1 VAAAS
6 PEQQL
11 AWEASQR
18 KRAAVSAVVAGVFL
32 IAADIWINVAF
43 RNGPEASFLESVLR
57 LPAPGSI
64 ADEPSLRL
72 ESFEFFDS
80 RSSASIASAA
90 LRSIGL
96 IALAYAMTFL
106 AVATRARR
114 PEMARP
120 FVYVTLFGAV
130 LLAVEAVVRTIANLG
145 IVQDFL
151 DGPRTVGAIDDLG
164 GDFIVAA
171 ELIKF
176 VGQFAVAAGFIVVSL
191 NAMRAGLLSRFMGIL
206 GMIVGFLLI
215 LPLAVVPVQPLWLVA
230 LGVLFWGWWPG
241 GVPPAWRTGQAEPW
255 PSQADVARARRDAR
269 GGEPAAETAT
279 APAARAPA
287 QPSSSKRKRKRRG

>member
-1 VAAAS
+1 VAAATT
-6 PEQQL
+6 EQQL
-11 AWEASQR
+11 AWEAGQR
-18 KRAAVSAVVAGVFL
+18 KRAGIAAVIAGVFL
-32 IAADIWINVAF
+32 LAADIWINVAF
-43 RNGPEASFLESVLR
+43 RGGPESSLLESVLR
-57 LPAPGSI
+57 LPEPGSI
-64 ADEPSLRL
+64 ADEPSLRVR
-72 ESFEFFDS
+72 SFEFFDDNS
-80 RSSASIASAA
+80 AASIVSAA

-130 LLAVEAVVRTIANLG
+130 LLAVEAVVRTVANLG
-145 IVQDFL
+145 LVDDFL
-151 DGPRTVGAIDDLG
+151 DGPRTVDSLDGLG
-164 GDFIVAA
+164 GDWVIAA

-176 VGQFAVAAGFIVVSL
+176 VGQFAVAAGFIVVAL

-241 GVPPAWRTGQAEPW
+241 GVPPAWRTGRAEPW
-255 PSQADVARARRDAR
+255 PSQQDLARARRDAR
-269 GGEPAAETAT
+269 AGEPAAEPA
-279 APAARAPA
+279 APAAPA
-287 QPSSSKRKRKRRG
+287 AHPSSQKRKRKRRG

>member
-1 VAAAS
+1 MATAS
-6 PEQQL
+6 TEQQL
-11 AWEASQR
+11 AWEAGQR
-18 KRAAVSAVVAGVFL
+18 KRAAVAAVLAGVFL
-32 IAADIWINVAF
+32 LAADIWINVAF
-43 RNGPEASFLESVLR
+43 RGGPESSFLESVLR

-64 ADEPSLRL
+64 ADDPSLRVR
-72 ESFEFFDS
+72 SFEFFDEHS
-80 RSSASIASAA
+80 TASIVSAA
-90 LRSIGL
+90 LRAIGL

-130 LLAVEAVVRTIANLG
+130 LLAVEAVVRTVANLSL
-145 IVQDFL
+145 VNEFL
-151 DGPRTVGAIDDLG
+151 DGPRTVETLDGLG
-164 GDFIVAA
+164 GDWVVAA

-191 NAMRAGLLSRFMGIL
+191 NAMRAGLLTRFMGIL

-241 GVPPAWRTGQAEPW
+241 GTPPAWRTGRAEPW
-255 PSQADVARARRDAR
+255 PSQQDVARARRDAR
-269 GGEPAAETAT
+269 AGEPATEPA
-279 APAARAPA
+279 APAPRAVH
-287 QPSSSKRKRKRRG
+287 PSSQKRKRKRRD